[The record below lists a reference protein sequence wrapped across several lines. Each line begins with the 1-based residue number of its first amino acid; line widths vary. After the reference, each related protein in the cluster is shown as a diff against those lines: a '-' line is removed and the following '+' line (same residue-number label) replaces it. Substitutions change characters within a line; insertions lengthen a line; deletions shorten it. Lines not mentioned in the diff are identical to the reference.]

1 MSHQTLKPAEV
12 RARLAAEAELVFLDV
27 RSVEEF
33 EAGHVPGAYNIPLLF
48 RTNLG
53 MQPNPAFLA
62 EVERYF
68 ARGTQLVLGCRSGV
82 RSERACELLAA
93 RGYTALVNLAGGFH
107 GASDASGRLVEP
119 GWASAGFECSVTALA
134 GRSYAELRGA
144 S

>member
-12 RARLAAEAELVFLDV
+12 HARLAAEPDLVFLDV

-33 EAGHVPGAYNIPLLF
+33 EQGHVPGAYNIPLLF

-62 EVERYF
+62 EVEKHF
-68 ARGTQLVLGCRSGV
+68 APGTKLVLGCRSGV

-93 RGYTALVNLAGGFH
+93 RGYTTLVNMAGGFH
-107 GASDASGRLVEP
+107 GATDPMGRPVEP
-119 GWASAGFECSVTALA
+119 GWASAGFECSLA
-134 GRSYAELRGA
+134 AAPGRSHAELR
-144 S
+144 